1 MYIEWTFHPL
11 HTGVAID
18 SHQKKGYFIV
28 FTEGFK
34 MNFAYRKQKGFTLVE
49 LLVVIAIIGI
59 LVGLLLPA
67 VQAAR
72 EAARRMQCSNNLKQ
86 IGLSIHNYEGAYK
99 RFPNGTVDDDPKE
112 VAPRRLWSAGRHRK
126 GTVLVKLL
134 PYIEQSALYNSIDFN
149 LDVENQLNAIAPFNT
164 PGRVDMRNVPMSVYR
179 CPSDGTS
186 SKTLSQQ
193 NHLYNYSLSIGAQN
207 MHGQFGCNQFRVD
220 SWRTRAT
227 GILGGNLFNNGANG
241 HGHSGPYARSA
252 GISGVISR
260 CDWSASFGDIS
271 DGLSNTIAG
280 GEILPSCHDHHR
292 GGGGWYNS
300 NGQWTATSPA
310 INFNTCGKGGVND
323 NANNCNSFRTWNTSG
338 GFKSDHTGGANF
350 VLADGSIQFFSQSI
364 DYLTYQQMGSRNEG
378 EPLASSPMN

>member
-1 MYIEWTFHPL
+1 
-11 HTGVAID
+11 
-18 SHQKKGYFIV
+18 
-28 FTEGFK
+28 
-34 MNFAYRKQKGFTLVE
+34 MNCAYRKHKGFTLVE

-86 IGLSIHNYEGAYK
+86 IGLSVHNYEGAYK
-99 RFPNGTVDDDPKE
+99 HLPIGSVDSDPKE
-112 VAPRRLWSAGRHRK
+112 GGPPANLWSAGRHRK

-134 PYIEQSALYNSIDFN
+134 PFMEQTALYNSIDFN
-149 LDVENQLNAIAPFNT
+149 LDVEAQLNATAPFNNVVNGV
-164 PGRVDMRNVPMSVYR
+164 PAHRDMRTVPMSLYR

-186 SKTLSQQ
+186 SRVLSQQ
-193 NHLYNYSLSIGAQN
+193 NHLYNYSFCIGAQN
-207 MHGQFGCNQFRVD
+207 MDGQYGCNQFPVN
-220 SWRTRAT
+220 SWNTRAA
-227 GILGGNLFNNGANG
+227 GVLGGNLFKNGGNG
-241 HGHSGPYARSA
+241 HGYSGPYANPS

-260 CDWSASFGDIS
+260 CDWSAKFGEIS
-271 DGLSNTIAG
+271 DGLSNTIAA

-300 NGQWTATSPA
+300 NGQWTATTSR
-310 INFNTCGKGGVND
+310 INFNTCGKQGVRD
-323 NANNCNSFRTWNTSG
+323 DANNCNDFRNWNTSA

-350 VLADGSIQFFSQSI
+350 VLCDGSIHFYSQSI

-378 EPLASSPMN
+378 ESLASSQE